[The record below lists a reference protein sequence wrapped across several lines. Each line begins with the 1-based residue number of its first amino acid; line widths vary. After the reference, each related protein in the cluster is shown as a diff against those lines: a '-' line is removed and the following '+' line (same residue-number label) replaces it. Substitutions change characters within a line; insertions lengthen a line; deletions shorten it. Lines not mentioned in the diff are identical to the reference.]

1 MPKVQPWKALV
12 PGSPG
17 APAPVTAEES
27 TVRSPVCPLP
37 ECRRVF
43 KSQSGLTSHMRT
55 EGAHL
60 THFQRYGIETKP
72 VRAGKKQGEVE
83 PPPSPPDAPRVEVV
97 DFAVD
102 SVVLLEKT
110 IEPSGPLELLDAAI
124 KSLGD
129 RWAQV
134 NSEIQRLTILQ
145 VEREELSAQKDA
157 LEKARGAFIYPARE
171 QQLAKASGD

>member
-12 PGSPG
+12 PGSPV
-17 APAPVTAEES
+17 APAPVTAPES
-27 TVRSPVCPLP
+27 TVSSPVCPLP
-37 ECRRVF
+37 GCGRVF

-55 EGAHL
+55 AGAHL
-60 THFQRYGIETKP
+60 THFQRYGLETKP
-72 VRAGKKQGEVE
+72 VRAAKKQGEAE
-83 PPPSPPDAPRVEVV
+83 PPPLDAPIVEVV
-97 DFAVD
+97 DLAVEP
-102 SVVLLEKT
+102 VVLLEKI
-110 IEPSGPLELLDAAI
+110 IEPAGPLELLDAAI

-129 RWAQV
+129 RWTQV